1 MLVDSHAHLD
11 SPEFSDAV
19 DEIID
24 RARRAGV
31 SHILTIGCVT
41 ENLQAI
47 ARGLRLVEQYNHIF
61 VALGVHP
68 HDAGGYS
75 AKIGR
80 KISRTMNHPKVI
92 GWGEI
97 GLDYY
102 YQNSDAESQITC
114 FRSQLE
120 LALQAEK
127 PVIIHSRGA
136 AEPTCSILEEYA
148 PDGLEGVMHCFTY
161 DQRTADRCL
170 NFGFYLSF
178 GGIVTFSKAEEIQ
191 SIARQTPSDRYL
203 VETDSPYLAPVPF
216 RGRTNQPAY
225 VAKVA
230 EKLAQ
235 LRGIDV
241 DTVARESSQN
251 FERLFG
257 IG

>member
-11 SPEFSDAV
+11 SPELL
-19 DEIID
+19 DELDEVLD
-24 RARRAGV
+24 RAGRAGV
-31 SHILTIGCVT
+31 THLLTIGCVT
-41 ENLQAI
+41 PDLEAI
-47 ARGLRLVEQYNHIF
+47 TRGLCLAEEHAQVF
-61 VALGVHP
+61 AALGVHP

-75 AKIGR
+75 VEIGR
-80 KISRTMNHPKVI
+80 EILQSMSHPKVI

-102 YQNSDAESQITC
+102 YKNSDVESQITC
-114 FRSQLE
+114 FRNQLE

-127 PVIIHSRGA
+127 PVIIHSRAA
-136 AEPTCSILEEYA
+136 AEPTCSILEEYVQK
-148 PDGLEGVMHCFTY
+148 GLRGVLHCFTY
-161 DQRTADRCL
+161 DQRTADRIL

-178 GGIVTFSKAEEIQ
+178 GGIVTFSRAQELQ

-216 RGRTNQPAY
+216 RGKTNQPAY
-225 VAKVA
+225 VVNVA

-235 LRGIDV
+235 LRNV
-241 DTVARESSQN
+241 DLETIARESTQN

-257 IG
+257 LG

>member
-11 SPEFSDAV
+11 SPELSDALG
-19 DEIID
+19 EILD
-24 RARRAGV
+24 DAGRAGV
-31 SHILTIGCVT
+31 THILTIGCVT
-41 ENLQAI
+41 EELDAM
-47 ARGLRLVEQYNHIF
+47 ARVLRLSEEYDHIF

-68 HDAGGYS
+68 HDASGYC
-75 AKIGR
+75 ADIGHEIAR
-80 KISRTMNHPKVI
+80 AMNHPKVI

-97 GLDYY
+97 GLDHY
-102 YQNSDAESQITC
+102 YQNSDVESQTLC

-120 LALQAEK
+120 LALQAGK
-127 PVIIHSRGA
+127 PVIIHSRAA

-148 PDGLEGVMHCFTY
+148 QDGLEGVMHCFTY
-161 DQRTADRCL
+161 DQGIADRCL

-178 GGIVTFSKAEEIQ
+178 GGIVTFPKAEELQ
-191 SIARQTPSDRYL
+191 SIARQTPPDRYL

-225 VAKVA
+225 VLKVA
-230 EKLAQ
+230 EKLAE

-241 DTVARESSQN
+241 ETVGRESSQN

-257 IG
+257 L

>member
-11 SPEFSDAV
+11 SPELSDVV
-19 DEIID
+19 DEVID

-31 SHILTIGCVT
+31 THILTIGCVT
-41 ENLQAI
+41 EDLEAI
-47 ARGLRLVEQYNHIF
+47 ARGLRLAEQYAHIF

-75 AKIGR
+75 AEIGH
-80 KISRTMNHPKVI
+80 KISRTMNHPKVV

-136 AEPTCSILEEYA
+136 AEPTCSILEERTQ
-148 PDGLEGVMHCFTY
+148 DGLQGVMHCFTY

-178 GGIVTFSKAEEIQ
+178 GGIVTFSKAEELQ

-235 LRGIDV
+235 LRDVDV

-257 IG
+257 VG